1 MYFPQKKN
9 FNAEQSFSTTF
20 FHVQNCLK
28 IVLCH
33 DLCTNILWRSFAW
46 WLGVHKWCFSE
57 PKLCANR
64 DVLILGVGYRG
75 SNLGQCFRTCWAP
88 PSLMTLC
95 VLTPFK
101 KKKRKNCE
109 IQGAPAENVKNPR
122 WPPFWHQKCIFRQNS
137 VIFWSFGL
145 ILVSNPMF
153 WGSKKHLKLIF

>member
-1 MYFPQKKN
+1 MYLM
-9 FNAEQSFSTTF
+9 
-20 FHVQNCLK
+20 V
-28 IVLCH
+28 
-33 DLCTNILWRSFAW
+33 
-46 WLGVHKWCFSE
+46 
-57 PKLCANR
+57 
-64 DVLILGVGYRG
+64 GVGYRG

-122 WPPFWHQKCIFRQNS
+122 WPPFWLQKCIFCQNS

-153 WGSKKHLKLIF
+153 WGSKKHFKTNILNKEHHLILLFQLFGLFWTFFLTPTPTATPRPPPPYFTEYAINKNPYSS